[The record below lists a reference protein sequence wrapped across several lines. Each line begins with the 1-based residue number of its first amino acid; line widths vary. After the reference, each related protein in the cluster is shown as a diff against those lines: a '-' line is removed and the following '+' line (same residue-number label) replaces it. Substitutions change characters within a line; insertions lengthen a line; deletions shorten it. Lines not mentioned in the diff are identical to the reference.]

1 MKVYTAE
8 EAINLAVEFGLDEEV
23 RQEIENGASPN
34 EALAEWD
41 VLPITE

>member
-8 EAINLAVEFGLDEEV
+8 EAIKLATEFGLNEEV